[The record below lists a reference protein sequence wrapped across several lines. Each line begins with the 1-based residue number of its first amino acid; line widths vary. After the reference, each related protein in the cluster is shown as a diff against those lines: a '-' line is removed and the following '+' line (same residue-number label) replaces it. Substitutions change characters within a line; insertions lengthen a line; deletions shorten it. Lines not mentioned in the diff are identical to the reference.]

1 MRLASRAHLAR
12 QRWLIL
18 ALSALAACVVA
29 CTGGVGRQPELVQIW
44 MADDATVVRVVS
56 YTLPSCPFTT
66 AARDAGLPSHLTWR
80 PPAGP
85 PLGLIFTGARVPPL
99 TSFVAT
105 GHQLSGMRLYSLGP
119 MVDGPPNTLYLIRDD
134 DPATAAVY
142 RDPAQFHEVSG
153 AGCVPKRQ
161 PTG

>member
-1 MRLASRAHLAR
+1 MSAQLGRGVTGGRLT
-12 QRWLIL
+12 LI
-18 ALSALAACVVA
+18 ALAACLVA
-29 CTGGVGRQPELVQIW
+29 CTGGAERQPERVQVWID
-44 MADDATVVRVVS
+44 DDAAGVRVVS
-56 YTLPSCPFTT
+56 YTLPSCPFSGV
-66 AARDAGLPSHLTWR
+66 ARDAGLPSHIAWL

-99 TSFVAT
+99 TSFAAT
-105 GHQLSGMRLYSLGP
+105 GHHLSGMRLYTLGP
-119 MVDGPPNTLYLIRDD
+119 VDDGPPNTLYLIRDD

-142 RDPAQFHEVSG
+142 RDPAHFHELSG